1 MCATVV
7 GVWQASNVSPLAR
20 PVQIAY
26 AVDPSRDLEH
36 VAAEFRVSTGA
47 GPFVVV
53 RNISLTSCSIGGRP
67 GEFDHSSAYGWW
79 GEVMVELVQEHTP
92 SLIGRTAGLHHV
104 AFMVPDLEESI
115 AWCARQ
121 HWPTLLDAH
130 TGTGQRFVFAD
141 ARGSLGHLV
150 EMYEPSER
158 LLGFYDHVRRLAKA

>member
-7 GVWQASNVSPLAR
+7 GVWQASSVSPLAR

-36 VAAEFRVSTGA
+36 VAAEFRASTGA

-53 RNISLTSCSIGGRP
+53 RNISLTSCTIGGRP

-79 GEVMVELVQEHTP
+79 GDVMVELVQEHTP

-141 ARGSLGHLV
+141 ARDSLGHLV

-158 LLGFYDHVRRLAKA
+158 LLGFYDHVRQLAKA

>member
-26 AVDPSRDLEH
+26 AVDPSRDLDE
-36 VAAEFRVSTGA
+36 VASEFRASTGA
-47 GPFVVV
+47 GPFVVA
-53 RNISLTSCSIGGRP
+53 RKIPLTSCTITGRP

-79 GEVMVELVQEHTP
+79 GELMVELVQEHTP
-92 SLIGRTAGLHHV
+92 SVIGRTSGLHHM
-104 AFMVPDLEESI
+104 AFMVPDLEQAI

-121 HWPTLLDAH
+121 KWPTLLDAN
-130 TGTGQRFVFAD
+130 TSTGQRFVFAD
-141 ARGSLGHLV
+141 ARETLGHLV

-158 LLGFYDHVRRLAKA
+158 LLGFYDHVRQLATA

>member
-1 MCATVV
+1 
-7 GVWQASNVSPLAR
+7 
-20 PVQIAY
+20 
-26 AVDPSRDLEH
+26 
-36 VAAEFRVSTGA
+36 VA
-47 GPFVVV
+47 
-53 RNISLTSCSIGGRP
+53 RNISLTSCTIGGRP

-79 GEVMVELVQEHTP
+79 GDVMVELVQEHTP
-92 SLIGRTAGLHHV
+92 SLIGRTAGLHHL

-141 ARGSLGHLV
+141 ARESLGHLV

-158 LLGFYDHVRRLAKA
+158 LLGFYDHVRQLATA

>member
-1 MCATVV
+1 MWATVV
-7 GVWQASNVSPLAR
+7 GVWQASNVSPLVR

-26 AVDPSRDLEH
+26 AVDPSRDLDE
-36 VAAEFRVSTGA
+36 VAFDFRTSTGA

-53 RNISLTSCSIGGRP
+53 RNIPLTSCTISGRP

-92 SLIGRTAGLHHV
+92 PLIGRSTGVHHL
-104 AFMVPDLEESI
+104 AFMVSDLEQAI

-121 HWPTLLDAH
+121 HWPTLLDAD
-130 TGTGQRFVFAD
+130 TSTGQRFVFAD
-141 ARGSLGHLV
+141 ARESLGHLV

-158 LLGFYDHVRRLAKA
+158 LLGFYEHVRQLANG